1 MRRHNRLLVLF
12 LTAFIVVVT
21 TAITTLQGQNQ
32 STEQDQNRCAKSK
45 QPKEIDKSHWPVAD
59 ATATEPTDPVKRAKR
74 RAKGEKYKES
84 ISPVDENT
92 DTIFSYAHWDVE
104 LSALP
109 VSKSDA
115 VVIGRVLDAQAYL
128 SNDKTGVYSEFTV
141 SLEQVL
147 KNDRFASLTPNN
159 LIVVERKGGKV
170 RYPSGHITIYQIN
183 GQGMPS
189 IGGRYVLFLKH
200 DAPEQDFFILTG
212 YELKAG
218 CVVLLDS
225 PSEHPITKQEG
236 KDEASFINELRTAIA
251 NPQQSTSNND

>member
-1 MRRHNRLLVLF
+1 
-12 LTAFIVVVT
+12 
-21 TAITTLQGQNQ
+21 
-32 STEQDQNRCAKSK
+32 
-45 QPKEIDKSHWPVAD
+45 
-59 ATATEPTDPVKRAKR
+59 VKRAKR

-92 DTIFSYAHWDVE
+92 DTIFSYLHWDVE

-128 SNDKTGVYSEFTV
+128 SNDKTGIYSEFTV

-147 KNDRFASLTPNN
+147 KNDRFASLTPND

-170 RYPSGHITIYQIN
+170 RYPSGHITIYQMN

-189 IGGRYVLFLKH
+189 IGGRYVLFLTH

-218 CVVLLDS
+218 CVALLDI
-225 PSEHPITKQEG
+225 PGDHPIIKQEG
-236 KDEASFINELRTAIA
+236 KAEADFLNDLRAAITSP
-251 NPQQSTSNND
+251 PQTTSLNKEN